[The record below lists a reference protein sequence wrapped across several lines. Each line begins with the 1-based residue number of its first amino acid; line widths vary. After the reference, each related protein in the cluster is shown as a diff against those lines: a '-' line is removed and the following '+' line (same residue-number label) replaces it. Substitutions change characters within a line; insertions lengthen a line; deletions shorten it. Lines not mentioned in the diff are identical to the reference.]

1 MIVVQDYKVKVTDKK
16 KGLTAILEKAM
27 GAAES
32 YEFGLCGTP
41 MACLED
47 SLLQEFYCKKPET
60 ATTAATKTYPTTSNL
75 AKRNNNF
82 FTPPC

>member
-32 YEFGLCGTP
+32 YEFG
-41 MACLED
+41 
-47 SLLQEFYCKKPET
+47 
-60 ATTAATKTYPTTSNL
+60 
-75 AKRNNNF
+75 
-82 FTPPC
+82 